1 MNKISTALAKWY
13 KKQNYKFP
21 WRKNN
26 SAYKVWISEIMLQ
39 QTQVATVEPYFKSW
53 MKKFPSIKT
62 LSKSPIDDVLKA
74 WEGLGY
80 YQRAHNIYSAAQ
92 TIMYDYKGQ
101 FPTDYNVLLKLSG
114 IGDYTASA
122 IMSIAYY
129 KPYPAIDSNLKRV
142 ILRLAGIDDI
152 KNIVDESKIFVKSLM
167 NNYNASKI
175 NQSLMDLGR
184 EVCLPKKPLCSLC
197 PVEKFCYAKN
207 EDEIVKYSIVSKSV
221 KKPIYD
227 VAVGMIW
234 NKNKILI
241 SKRKDKGLLGGL
253 WELPGGKKEKSES
266 FTSCL
271 KRELYEEL
279 NIKVDVDKTIGN
291 IKHNYS
297 HFGINMRG
305 FHCYVLSGSPKAI
318 SAQKI
323 KWIDLDHIK
332 DYPFPKATLKLFEKA
347 GCYSG

>member
-1 MNKISTALAKWY
+1 MNKISQNLIQWY
-13 KKQNYKFP
+13 DRTVYDFP
-21 WRKNN
+21 WRKTKDV
-26 SAYKVWISEIMLQ
+26 YKIWISEIMLQ
-39 QTQVATVEPYFKSW
+39 QTQVTTVVSYYNRWIKS
-53 MKKFPSIKT
+53 FPSVEILANT
-62 LSKSPIDDVLKA
+62 NIHDVLKA

-92 TIMYDYKGQ
+92 TIMCDYKGS
-101 FPTDYNVLLKLSG
+101 FPKDYDSLLKLSG

-122 IMSIAYY
+122 IMSIAYD

-142 ILRLAGIDDI
+142 VLRLAGINDI
-152 KNIVDESKIFVKSLM
+152 KNIVAESKIFVKSLM
-167 NNYNASKI
+167 SNYNASKI

-184 EVCLPKKPLCSLC
+184 EICLPKNPLCSLC
-197 PVEKFCYAKN
+197 PVEKFCHAKN
-207 EDEIVKYSIVSKSV
+207 KDEIIKYSIISKSV

-253 WELPGGKKEKSES
+253 WELPGGKKNKSES
-266 FTSCL
+266 FATCL

-279 NIKVDVDKTIGN
+279 NIEVDVDKTMGK
-291 IKHNYS
+291 IKHKYS

-305 FHCYVLSGSPKAI
+305 FHCYILSGSPKAI

-323 KWIDLDHIK
+323 KWIDLDDIK
-332 DYPFPKATLKLFEKA
+332 DYPFPRATLKLFEKA
-347 GCYSG
+347 GYYNG

>member
-1 MNKISTALAKWY
+1 MNKISRSLIQWY
-13 KKQNYKFP
+13 DKNAYDFP
-21 WRKNN
+21 WRKTTDV
-26 SAYKVWISEIMLQ
+26 YKIWISEIMLQ
-39 QTQVATVEPYFKSW
+39 QTQVTTVVDYYNRWLKN
-53 MKKFPSIKT
+53 FPNVEI
-62 LSKSPIDDVLKA
+62 LANANIHDVLKA

-80 YQRAHNIYSAAQ
+80 YQRAHNIYNAAQ

-101 FPTDYNVLLKLSG
+101 FPTDYNVLLNLSG

-207 EDEIVKYSIVSKSV
+207 EDEIIKYSIVSKSV

-266 FTSCL
+266 FTACL

-323 KWIDLDHIK
+323 KWIDLEHIK